1 MSRMTRNLQT
11 GLAGVENVICF
22 VIGINLTTGLT
33 MDPSIMQVYTQHVP
47 LLINTIDSALKGKLR
62 EASFPSVGSGGTT
75 VAPKAV
81 VVFVVGGV
89 TYEEATKVHEI
100 NKSGVKVILGGTC
113 IHNSSSFLAELRA
126 L

>member
-1 MSRMTRNLQT
+1 MFSDSYILHYQGRLI
-11 GLAGVENVICF
+11 ICA
-22 VIGINLTTGLT
+22 L
-33 MDPSIMQVYTQHVP
+33 SQVYTQHVP
-47 LLINTIDSALKGKLR
+47 LLINTVDSALKGKLR
-62 EASFPSVGSGGTT
+62 EASFPSVGSGSMAA
-75 VAPKAV
+75 APKLV

-100 NKSGVKVILGGTC
+100 NKSGVKVVLGGTC